1 MVDNKVDRIWSAE
14 RDVNEVKH
22 TLDDIKRIKDYVRLD
37 LIGLNKDKQ
46 QVMKDEDYDEL
57 IKVYEALTA
66 FEKGYMQRKLATAQI
81 KLEIAKVSPDGDTI
95 EYFNSLFGE

>member
-1 MVDNKVDRIWSAE
+1 
-14 RDVNEVKH
+14 
-22 TLDDIKRIKDYVRLD
+22 
-37 LIGLNKDKQ
+37 
-46 QVMKDEDYDEL
+46 MKDEDYDEL

-95 EYFNSLFGE
+95 EYFNSVFGE